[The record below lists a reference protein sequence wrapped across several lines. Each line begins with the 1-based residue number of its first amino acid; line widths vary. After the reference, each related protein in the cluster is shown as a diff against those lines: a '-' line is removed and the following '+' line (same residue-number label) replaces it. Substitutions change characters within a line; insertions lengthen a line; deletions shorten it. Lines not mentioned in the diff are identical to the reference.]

1 MRASSRRAATIA
13 RSQLAAAARLA
24 EEDKHRFDSDSKSDS
39 EAEEHPCK
47 LARVSVADRPR
58 PSSIQTPEWYV
69 AIDFGTTFTTVASH
83 RRGEPTDRINTINDF
98 PGEKTHE
105 QTRKQIPTEIWY
117 PRKGARPSGHIK
129 ASDIRLRF
137 GAEVHRLAEDDEDI
151 GLRKLYDDAD
161 RVTMMKLLLDDSDYA
176 QPSKYRLFET
186 LEVLKSKDH
195 IKENEDIILHFF
207 CEVFRATKTRLGTDF
222 KDDSIGTFIY

>member
-98 PGEKTHE
+98 LV
-105 QTRKQIPTEIWY
+105 RKHMNRRANKSRQ
-117 PRKGARPSGHIK
+117 
-129 ASDIRLRF
+129 RF
-137 GAEVHRLAEDDEDI
+137 GIR
-151 GLRKLYDDAD
+151 G
-161 RVTMMKLLLDDSDYA
+161 RVRVLLDTSRQATFAYDLGL
-176 QPSKYRLFET
+176 KFTGWLKTMRT
-186 LEVLKSKDH
+186 LAFASSTMTLIVSP
-195 IKENEDIILHFF
+195 
-207 CEVFRATKTRLGTDF
+207 
-222 KDDSIGTFIY
+222 